1 MNANFRVLAAMCRY
15 RFSMPDNTTRRGCDL
30 FFVNLD
36 CAVQVGKIIFHDQ
49 IENAIYSAAG
59 EVC

>member
-1 MNANFRVLAAMCRY
+1 MRLILSVADKMNANFRVLAAMCR
-15 RFSMPDNTTRRGCDL
+15 DL